1 MPKNETG
8 SFLTDFAQENEES
21 SVKSLPTITFCNSNH
36 HQESE
41 SEANNCQEHERLRL
55 KDKESISPRLRC
67 PRIANRAKTLLK
79 S

>member
-41 SEANNCQEHERLRL
+41 SEAQQLPGTRKTAVER
-55 KDKESISPRLRC
+55 
-67 PRIANRAKTLLK
+67 
-79 S
+79 